1 MPSISTEVLVIGG
14 GPVGLS
20 TALHLNQ
27 QGVDCVLVEKHPS
40 TATHPKA
47 SYFNVRTMELLRQL
61 GAADDVYA
69 TALMPTGVS
78 FYTRLCGF
86 KLGVLGAADY
96 PDHVERVLRSTASP
110 GWISSQVVLE
120 GDPQATLR
128 GRRARDAALPPRED
142 GDRAGRA
149 RRRRHSAESRS
160 W

>member
-1 MPSISTEVLVIGG
+1 MRSISTEVLVIGG

-47 SYFNVRTMELLRQL
+47 SYFNVRTMEILRQL

-78 FYTRLCGF
+78 FYTRLCGY

-96 PDHVERVLRSTASP
+96 PDHVERVRRSSARP
-110 GWISSQVVLE
+110 GCISSH
-120 GDPQATLR
+120 
-128 GRRARDAALPPRED
+128 
-142 GDRAGRA
+142 A
-149 RRRRHSAESRS
+149 RRHGVPNTH
-160 W
+160 